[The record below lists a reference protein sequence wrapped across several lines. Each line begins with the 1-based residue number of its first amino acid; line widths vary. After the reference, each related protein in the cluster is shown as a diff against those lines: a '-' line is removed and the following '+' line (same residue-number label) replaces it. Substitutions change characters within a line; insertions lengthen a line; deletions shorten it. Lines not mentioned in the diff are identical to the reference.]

1 MEYHMTSSLGRDK
14 SELSSR
20 TLASRHKRIVETAKP
35 RVMIFSGY
43 GLNTEDETKSAFEMV
58 GATADIVHIN
68 DIIARPAMLDK
79 AQIVVFPGGFSYGD
93 DTGSG
98 KAYANRVKQHLGED
112 LQKFLARDTLAIGIC
127 NGFQII
133 TSAGILPG
141 ALIANDSARYICRW
155 VDLEVTGNSPWLT
168 GIKTLSI
175 PIAHGEGKYYAP
187 AETLTKLKS
196 ENAIALRYTEG
207 ETSKHFALP
216 ANPNGSLENIAGI
229 TGYNGRVLG
238 LMPHPERAV
247 RFTQLPHWTY
257 LRESYIRHP
266 STVLRASG
274 KELPTEGPGLQI
286 FKNAVKYFS

>member
-1 MEYHMTSSLGRDK
+1 MTSSLGRDK

-98 KAYANRVKQHLGED
+98 KAYANRVKQHLGD
-112 LQKFLARDTLAIGIC
+112 ALQKFLARDTLAFGIC

-133 TSAGILPG
+133 TSADILPG

-155 VDLEVTGNSPWLT
+155 VDLEVSGNSPWLT

-187 AETLTKLKS
+187 AETLAKLKS
-196 ENAIALRYTEG
+196 ENAIALRYIKG
-207 ETSKHFALP
+207 ETAGHFSLP

-257 LRESYIRHP
+257 LKEQLTRDS
-266 STVLRASG
+266 
-274 KELPTEGPGLQI
+274 KELPTEGSGLQI
-286 FKNAVKYFS
+286 FRNAVKYFSQI

>member
-1 MEYHMTSSLGRDK
+1 MNRLIREN
-14 SELSSR
+14 
-20 TLASRHKRIVETAKP
+20 KRIVETAKP
-35 RVMIFSGY
+35 RVLIFSGY

-68 DIIARPAMLDK
+68 DIIARPAILNK
-79 AQIVVFPGGFSYGD
+79 VQIVVFPGGFSYGD

-98 KAYANRVKQHLGED
+98 KAYANRVKQHLGD
-112 LQKFLARDTLAIGIC
+112 ALQKFLARDTLAIGIC

-133 TSAGILPG
+133 TNAGILPG
-141 ALIANDSARYICRW
+141 ALIANDSAIYICRW

-168 GIKTLSI
+168 GIKTISI

-187 AETLTKLKS
+187 KETLAKLAS
-196 ENAIALRYTEG
+196 ENAIALQYVEG
-207 ETSKHFALP
+207 ETSKHFALS

-257 LRESYIRHP
+257 LRELYVRQ
-266 STVLRASG
+266 G
-274 KELPTEGPGLQI
+274 KALPTEGPGLQI